1 MKKDSLIK
9 GTLILAAAALIARFL
24 GIFQRVP
31 LDHILTENGGLYF
44 AVANNVYLT
53 LLVVAT
59 GGLPSAI
66 SKMVS
71 ERYALGREHEAKRV
85 YQAALMF
92 GIVTGVILTIA
103 LYTAAPYYAI
113 HIAKTPGAEVAI
125 RAVAPTLLIFPIIA
139 MMRGYFQGRQLM
151 MAGGM
156 SQIIEQILRVI
167 VGVALAY
174 YVVSIVDWGE
184 KWGAAAASFGNVI
197 GGVGALLVMIYYGRK
212 LRRGDL
218 AERKAV
224 DIEAVKAASKIPFR
238 SIYREI
244 FTMSIPIVI
253 TAMTVQIIYTFDSS
267 LFVRL
272 TETYYGYHEALLVLR
287 DLSFKAQ
294 TVAGIPPILAIALST
309 SIIPVIS
316 SAYSLRNMAEVQRQT
331 ALVMRI
337 VLFTGVP
344 AALCLA
350 AASYSVTGLIFTG
363 PRGYGIVAALTAG
376 TIFQITM
383 MTSNSILFGLGK
395 ARIPMM
401 NTFVGIGLKILCSYA
416 LAPIYGVYGVIMATS
431 VCFVIMTW
439 MNLEAIRREVKFTV
453 LGSRWPSYIVT
464 IVISVAAGWG
474 TEVGIRRLTDS
485 WPDKL
490 TYLISA
496 IAAGAVIGVLYL
508 VLLVLLRVVTME
520 DAKSFP
526 GPLRKLF
533 VLLLKVLGRS
543 KPQKS

>member
-31 LDHILTENGGLYF
+31 LDHILAEAGGTYF

-53 LLVVAT
+53 LLVIAT

-71 ERYALGREHEAKRV
+71 ERYSLGREHEAKRV
-85 YQAALMF
+85 YQAALLF
-92 GIVTGVILTIA
+92 GIVTGVILTIV
-103 LYTAAPYYAI
+103 LYLAAPYYAI

-139 MMRGYFQGRQLM
+139 MMRGYFQGRQFM

-156 SQIIEQILRVI
+156 SQIVEQILRVI

-174 YVVSIVDWGE
+174 YVVSIADGGE
-184 KWGAAAASFGNVI
+184 KWGAAAATFGNVI
-197 GGVGALLVMIYYGRK
+197 GGAGALLVMLYYGRK
-212 LRRGDL
+212 LSRGDL
-218 AERKAV
+218 AERSQV
-224 DIEAVKAASKIPFR
+224 DIEAVKAAKAIPFR

-244 FTMSIPIVI
+244 FTISVPIVI

-272 TETYYGYHEALLVLR
+272 TETYYGYHEALKVLR
-287 DLSFKAQ
+287 DLGFKAQ

-316 SAYSLRNMAEVQRQT
+316 SAYSLRNTKEVERQVS
-331 ALVMRI
+331 LVMRI

-344 AALCLA
+344 AALTIA
-350 AASYSVTGLIFTG
+350 AASYSVTGLLFKDTV
-363 PRGYGIVAALTAG
+363 GYGIVAALTAG

-395 ARIPMM
+395 QRIPMM
-401 NTFVGIGLKILCSYA
+401 STFVGIALKILCSYA

-439 MNLEAIRREVKFTV
+439 LNLEVIRREVKFTV

-474 TEVGIRRLTDS
+474 TEVGIRHLTDS

-490 TYLISA
+490 TYLVSA
-496 IAAGAVIGVLYL
+496 VMAGAVIGALYL
-508 VLLVLLRVVTME
+508 ILLVLLRVVTME

-533 VLLLKVLGRS
+533 VLLLKVFRRS
-543 KPQKS
+543 QTQN

>member
-9 GTLILAAAALIARFL
+9 GTLILAVAALIARFL

-31 LDHILTENGGLYF
+31 LDHILKGDGGTYF

-66 SKMVS
+66 SKMVA
-71 ERYALGREHEAKRV
+71 ERYSLGREHEAKRV
-85 YQAALMF
+85 YQAALLF
-92 GIVTGVILTIA
+92 GIVTGIILTIA
-103 LYTAAPYYAI
+103 LYAAAPYYAV

-139 MMRGYFQGRQLM
+139 MMRGYFQGRQFM

-156 SQIIEQILRVI
+156 SQIMEQILRVI

-174 YVVSIVDWGE
+174 YVVSIDWGE

-197 GGVGALLVMIYYGRK
+197 GGVGALLVMVYYAGK

-218 AERKAV
+218 AERPVV

-244 FTMSIPIVI
+244 FTISIPIVI

-267 LFVRL
+267 LFIRL
-272 TETYYGYHEALLVLR
+272 TEDYYGGYHEAKAVLR
-287 DLSFKAQ
+287 ELSFKAQ
-294 TVAGIPPILAIALST
+294 TIAGIPPILAIALST

-316 SAYSLRNMAEVQRQT
+316 SAYSLRNMREVERQT
-331 ALVMRI
+331 SLVMRI

-344 AALCLA
+344 AALCIA
-350 AASYSVTGLIFTG
+350 AASYSVTGLIFADAS
-363 PRGYGIVAALTAG
+363 GYGVVAALTAG

-395 ARIPMM
+395 QRIPMM
-401 NTFVGIGLKILCSYA
+401 NTFVGIGLKIICSYA
-416 LAPIYGVYGVIMATS
+416 LAPVYGVYGVVMATS

-439 MNLEAIRREVKFTV
+439 MNMEAIRKEVKFTV

-464 IVISVAAGWG
+464 IVVSVAAGWG
-474 TEVGIRRLTDS
+474 TEVGIRHLTGS

-490 TYLISA
+490 TYFVSA
-496 IAAGAVIGVLYL
+496 AVAAGVIGVLYL

-520 DAKSFP
+520 DARSFP

-533 VLLLKVLGRS
+533 ILLLKLFNRS
-543 KPQKS
+543 ELQK